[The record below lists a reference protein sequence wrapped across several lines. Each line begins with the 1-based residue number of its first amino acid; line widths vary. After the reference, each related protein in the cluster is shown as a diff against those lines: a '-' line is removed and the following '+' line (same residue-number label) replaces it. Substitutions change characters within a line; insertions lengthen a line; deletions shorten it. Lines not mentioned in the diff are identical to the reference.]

1 MARKDLLSLK
11 ATKHI
16 MKSKFFGLVTA
27 LVCGMSLSCV
37 GYSSSDKETSGASK
51 RTPLVTQRVILR
63 ALDKVTG
70 HVKQIEVGTGESVS
84 FEKLRITARSCRKSL
99 PEDPPESLAYL
110 EVQEE
115 KAGHMSLVFSGW
127 MFASTPS
134 VSAMEHPVYDVWVV
148 ECTGAQHE
156 ESEKDK
162 EVRVET
168 LSLRPQAAQHGGIEC
183 EHGAVPPKPGTGP
196 LPPEETPDT
205 THTPPSATEEEAQLK
220 AFHDGLNMADEDHP
234 PVAAQEDASFGDE

>member
-1 MARKDLLSLK
+1 MQN
-11 ATKHI
+11 
-16 MKSKFFGLVTA
+16 KFIGLIVA
-27 LVCGMSLSCV
+27 LVCGMSLSYV
-37 GYSSSDKETSGASK
+37 VYASPDKESAGVSK

-70 HVKQIEVGTGESVS
+70 HVKQIEVGTGESVT

-168 LSLRPQAAQHGGIEC
+168 LSLRPQTAQQGGIEC
-183 EHGAVPPKPGTGP
+183 ENGAASSKPNTGP

-205 THTPPSATEEEAQLK
+205 TNTPPSPTEEEAQLK

-234 PVAAQEDASFGDE
+234 PVAAHEETSPSDE